1 MQRIMLVISSVVK
14 AEAAVERA
22 LHLTKENDSELYVT
36 LFLEKEI
43 PDTLTSIMRD
53 SGYMGEKVQEEVK
66 DTIKDQYVLRVKN
79 LRYNIQ
85 ERAKEEEIDYN
96 FETIRKASLTKCS
109 DLIDKKNIN
118 YLVINYTNDQ
128 YIGQVVSRN
137 FKKDFLQDLNIPYE
151 LYLDGEKA

>member
-85 ERAKEEEIDYN
+85 ERAKEEELDYN